1 MVLEG
6 LDKRGDGGFG
16 GFDGGFMTEVA
27 EGLAGDGAYGGQ
39 GDVWREGEVGGL

>member
-6 LDKRGDGGFG
+6 LDKRGYGGFG

-27 EGLAGDGAYGGQ
+27 EGLAGDGAYRGQ
-39 GDVWREGEVGGL
+39 GDFGRKGEVGCL